1 MRGRLLLIDG
11 HNLLFRMFYGMP
23 DNFYSPEGVKYN
35 ALYGFVS
42 AIDKVL
48 RMVQPSHVFVSFDS
62 PDCGDRRELDEAY
75 KANRPDYSE
84 MAPEECPFTQ
94 LPAIYAALTRMNIP
108 FAEIHGCEADDVI
121 ASYAMQCA
129 ADYDIVIMSTDR
141 DYWQLV
147 SEQVSILNYHGF
159 DSTLVTPPTVRQ
171 KYGVEPA
178 QFADWKCLVGD
189 KSDNIVGVPGVG
201 PKNAAAL
208 LAKFGSL
215 TALMERTGEIER
227 PAIRRAVE
235 EARERL
241 LLNRR
246 LILLDGN
253 APLPHPADTL
263 RLNYIRPR
271 ETMSFC
277 MDCLD
282 DAMRMLAA
290 AAITKEEP

>member
-1 MRGRLLLIDG
+1 M
-11 HNLLFRMFYGMP
+11 
-23 DNFYSPEGVKYN
+23 E
-35 ALYGFVS
+35 
-42 AIDKVL
+42 KVM
-48 RMVQPSHVFVSFDS
+48 RMVQPTHVFVSFDS

-94 LPAIYAALTRMNIP
+94 LPAIYAALGRMNIP
-108 FAEIHGCEADDVI
+108 YAEIHGCEADDVI
-121 ASYAMQCA
+121 ASYAVKYA
-129 ADYDIVIMSTDR
+129 GEYDVMIMSTDR

-147 SEQVSILNYHGF
+147 SEKVSILNYHGY
-159 DSTLVTPPTVRQ
+159 DSTLVTPQTVRQ

-208 LAKFGSL
+208 LGTFGSL
-215 TALMERTGEIER
+215 EYLMEHTDGIPR

-235 EARERL
+235 EAKERL
-241 LLNRR
+241 LLNRK

-253 APLPHPADTL
+253 APLPLSAEELRHDFTRIGDTV
-263 RLNYIRPR
+263 R
-271 ETMSFC
+271 FC
-277 MDCLD
+277 MDCLA
-282 DAMRMLAA
+282 DAVQNMLLSV
-290 AAITKEEP
+290 KEEP

>member
-1 MRGRLLLIDG
+1 MRERLLLIDG

-35 ALYGFVS
+35 ALYGFVC
-42 AIDKVL
+42 AIEKVL

-94 LPAIYAALTRMNIP
+94 LPAIYAAMERMNVP
-108 FAEIHGCEADDVI
+108 FAEIHGCEADDVL
-121 ASYAMQCA
+121 ASYAMRYA
-129 ADYDIVIMSTDR
+129 GDYEIIIMSTDR

-147 SEQVSILNYHGF
+147 SDQVSILNYHGF

-215 TALMERTGEIER
+215 ESLMEHTGEIER

-246 LILLDGN
+246 LIQLDGN
-253 APLPHPADTL
+253 APLPYPADEL

-271 ETMSFC
+271 ETMGFC

-282 DAMRMLAA
+282 DAMRAMAA